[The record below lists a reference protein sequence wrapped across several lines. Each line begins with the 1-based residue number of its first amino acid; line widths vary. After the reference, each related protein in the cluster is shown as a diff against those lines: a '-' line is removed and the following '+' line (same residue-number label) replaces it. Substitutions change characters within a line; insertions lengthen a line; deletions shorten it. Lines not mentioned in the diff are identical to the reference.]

1 MKKNR
6 MAVLVAW
13 DLICGSFRVGVE
25 SSTVESGVLASAS
38 ARGAVG
44 SKSVYFWQR
53 NLTPSK
59 KPIT

>member
-1 MKKNR
+1 MKENR

-25 SSTVESGVLASAS
+25 SSTVESGRLASAS
-38 ARGAVG
+38 SRGAAG
-44 SKSVYFWQR
+44 SSVYFWQR